1 MFKRR
6 NIFISVSVIF
16 TLGALTLF
24 YGTQNNTSIQ
34 ASPEHT
40 GVKQAT
46 QTKFSYHEQVN
57 IDSELLQS
65 NIPHNF
71 QELIKSG
78 ELAFVGKVKALE
90 DKPYLEVTTAAYTMA
105 TINITQVL
113 NGDQSFINRDIKI
126 LFAGE
131 ISRKVIS
138 SKVLQ
143 IKMV

>member
-24 YGTQNNTSIQ
+24 YGTPNNTSIQ

-46 QTKFSYHEQVN
+46 QKKVSYHEQVN

-90 DKPYLEVTTAAYTMA
+90 DKPYLGVTTAAYTMA
-105 TINITQVL
+105 TINVTQVL